1 MIQALFGPI
10 SEIAGTWIKGKVAT
24 KAAETEAKVAKAKA
38 QAQIMLSQATSEADW
53 EKVMAEGSRDSWK
66 DEWLTILFSVPLVLA
81 FCGEW
86 GRNVVMEGFTALD
99 AMPDYYRYT
108 LGAIVSASF
117 GIRGATKFF
126 GGKK

>member
-1 MIQALFGPI
+1 MLGSLLGPVTSI
-10 SEIAGTWIKGKVAT
+10 VGGIVQGKMEQ
-24 KAAETEAKVAKAKA
+24 KAAETKAKVAKAEA

-53 EKVMAEGSRDSWK
+53 EKVMAEGSQDSWK

-86 GRNVVMEGFTALD
+86 GRDIVADGFSALN

-126 GGKK
+126 GKK

>member
-1 MIQALFGPI
+1 MIGQLLGPI
-10 SEIAGTWIKGKVAT
+10 TNIVGGLVQGKMEQ
-24 KAAETEAKVAKAKA
+24 KAAETKAKVAKAEA

-86 GRNVVMEGFTALD
+86 GRDIVADGFTALN

-126 GGKK
+126 GKK

>member
-1 MIQALFGPI
+1 MLGSLLGPVTNI
-10 SEIAGTWIKGKVAT
+10 VGSIVSGKMEQ
-24 KAAETEAKVAKAKA
+24 KAAETKAKVAKAEA
-38 QAQIMLSQATSEADW
+38 QAKIMLSQATSEADW

-86 GRNVVMEGFTALD
+86 GRDIVSDGFLALN

-126 GGKK
+126 GRK

>member
-1 MIQALFGPI
+1 MIGQLLGPI
-10 SEIAGTWIKGKVAT
+10 TSIVGGIVQGKMEQ
-24 KAAETEAKVAKAKA
+24 KAAETKAKVAKAEA

-53 EKVMAEGSRDSWK
+53 EKVMAEGSQESWK
-66 DEWLTILFSVPLVLA
+66 DEWLTILFSVPLILA

-86 GRNVVMEGFTALD
+86 GRDIVEDGFVALN

-126 GGKK
+126 GKK

>member
-1 MIQALFGPI
+1 MIGQLLGPVTSI
-10 SEIAGTWIKGKVAT
+10 VGGIVQGKMEQ
-24 KAAETEAKVAKAKA
+24 KAAETKAKVAKAEA

-66 DEWLTILFSVPLVLA
+66 DEWLTILFSVPLILA

-86 GRNVVMEGFTALD
+86 GRDIVEDGFVALNS
-99 AMPDYYRYT
+99 MPDYYRYT

-126 GGKK
+126 GKR

>member
-1 MIQALFGPI
+1 MLG
-10 SEIAGTWIKGKVAT
+10 SLLGTITSIVGGIVQGKMEQ
-24 KAAETEAKVAKAKA
+24 KAAETKAKVAKAEA
-38 QAQIMLSQATSEADW
+38 QAQIVLSQATSEADW
-53 EKVMAEGSRDSWK
+53 EKVMAEGSQDSWK
-66 DEWLTILFSVPLVLA
+66 DEWLTILFSVPLILA

-86 GRNVVMEGFTALD
+86 GRDIVADGFVALN

-126 GGKK
+126 GKK

>member
-1 MIQALFGPI
+1 MLQALIGPI
-10 SEIAGTWIKGKVAT
+10 TNIVGSLVTGKMEQ
-24 KAAETEAKVAKAKA
+24 KAAETRLKVSEADAKAK
-38 QAQIMLSQATSEADW
+38 IMLSAATSEADW

-86 GRNVVMEGFTALD
+86 GRVVVTEGFTALNE
-99 AMPDYYRYT
+99 MPDYYRYT

-126 GGKK
+126 GRK

>member
-1 MIQALFGPI
+1 MIGQLLGPI
-10 SEIAGTWIKGKVAT
+10 SSIVGGIVQGKMEQ
-24 KAAETEAKVAKAKA
+24 KAAESKAKVAKAEA

-86 GRNVVMEGFTALD
+86 GRDIVADGFVALN

-126 GGKK
+126 GKK

>member
-1 MIQALFGPI
+1 MIGQLLGPI
-10 SEIAGTWIKGKVAT
+10 TNIVGGIVQGKMEQ
-24 KAAETEAKVAKAKA
+24 KAAETKAKVAKAEA

-53 EKVMAEGSRDSWK
+53 EKIMAEGSQDSWK
-66 DEWLTILFSVPLVLA
+66 DEWLTILFSVPLILA

-86 GRNVVMEGFTALD
+86 GRDIVQDGFVALN

-126 GGKK
+126 GKK

>member
-1 MIQALFGPI
+1 MIGQLLGPI
-10 SEIAGTWIKGKVAT
+10 SSIVGGIVQGKMEQ
-24 KAAETEAKVAKAKA
+24 KAAESKAKVAKAEA

-53 EKVMAEGSRDSWK
+53 EKIMAEGSRDSWK

-86 GRNVVMEGFTALD
+86 GRDIVADGFVALN

-126 GGKK
+126 GKK

>member
-1 MIQALFGPI
+1 MIGQLLGPI
-10 SEIAGTWIKGKVAT
+10 TNIVGGIVQGKMEQ
-24 KAAETEAKVAKAKA
+24 KAAETKAKVAKAEA

-66 DEWLTILFSVPLVLA
+66 DELLTILFSVPLVLA

-86 GRNVVMEGFTALD
+86 GRNIVMDGFAALD

-126 GGKK
+126 GKK

>member
-1 MIQALFGPI
+1 MLGSLLGPI
-10 SEIAGTWIKGKVAT
+10 TSIVGGIVQGKMEQ
-24 KAAETEAKVAKAKA
+24 KAAETKAKVAKAEA

-53 EKVMAEGSRDSWK
+53 EKVMAEGSQDSWK
-66 DEWLTILFSVPLVLA
+66 DEWLTILFSVPLILA

-86 GRNVVMEGFTALD
+86 GRDIVADGFVALN

-108 LGAIVSASF
+108 LVAIVSASF

-126 GGKK
+126 GKK

>member
-1 MIQALFGPI
+1 MLGSLLGPVTSI
-10 SEIAGTWIKGKVAT
+10 VGGIVQGKMEQ
-24 KAAETEAKVAKAKA
+24 KAAETKAKVAKAEA

-53 EKVMAEGSRDSWK
+53 EKVMAEGSQESWK

-86 GRNVVMEGFTALD
+86 GRDIVADGFTALN

-126 GGKK
+126 GKK

>member
-1 MIQALFGPI
+1 MLGSLLGPVTSI
-10 SEIAGTWIKGKVAT
+10 VGGIVQGKMEQ
-24 KAAETEAKVAKAKA
+24 KAAETKAKVAKAEA

-53 EKVMAEGSRDSWK
+53 EKIMAEGSQESWK

-86 GRNVVMEGFTALD
+86 GRDIVADGFTALN

-126 GGKK
+126 GRK

>member
-1 MIQALFGPI
+1 MLGSLLGPVTSI
-10 SEIAGTWIKGKVAT
+10 VGGIVQGKMEQ
-24 KAAETEAKVAKAKA
+24 KAAETKAKVAKAEA

-53 EKVMAEGSRDSWK
+53 EKVMAEGSQDSWK
-66 DEWLTILFSVPLVLA
+66 DEWLTILFSVPLILA

-86 GRNVVMEGFTALD
+86 GRDIVADGFVALN

-126 GGKK
+126 GKK

>member
-1 MIQALFGPI
+1 MIGQLLGPI
-10 SEIAGTWIKGKVAT
+10 TNIVGGIVQGKMEQ
-24 KAAETEAKVAKAKA
+24 KAAESKAKVAKAEA

-53 EKVMAEGSRDSWK
+53 EKIMAEGSQDSWK

-86 GRNVVMEGFTALD
+86 GRDIVADGFSALN

-126 GGKK
+126 GKK

>member
-1 MIQALFGPI
+1 MLGSLLGPI
-10 SEIAGTWIKGKVAT
+10 TSIVGGIVQGKMEQ
-24 KAAETEAKVAKAKA
+24 KAAETKAKVAKAEA

-53 EKVMAEGSRDSWK
+53 EKVMAEGSQDSWK
-66 DEWLTILFSVPLVLA
+66 DEWLTILFSVPLILA

-86 GRNVVMEGFTALD
+86 GRDIVADGFVALN

-126 GGKK
+126 GKK

>member
-1 MIQALFGPI
+1 MLGSLLGPVTSI
-10 SEIAGTWIKGKVAT
+10 VGGIVQGKMEQ
-24 KAAETEAKVAKAKA
+24 KAAETKAKVAKAEA

-86 GRNVVMEGFTALD
+86 GRDIVADGFTALN

-126 GGKK
+126 GKK

>member
-1 MIQALFGPI
+1 MIGQILGPI
-10 SEIAGTWIKGKVAT
+10 TNIVGGIVQGKMEQ
-24 KAAETEAKVAKAKA
+24 KAAETKAKVAKAEA

-86 GRNVVMEGFTALD
+86 GRVIVTDGFAALNE
-99 AMPDYYRYT
+99 MPDYYRYT

-126 GGKK
+126 GRK

>member
-1 MIQALFGPI
+1 MLGSLLGPVTSI
-10 SEIAGTWIKGKVAT
+10 VGGIVQGKMEQ
-24 KAAETEAKVAKAKA
+24 KAAESKAKVAKAEA

-53 EKVMAEGSRDSWK
+53 EKVMAEGSQDSWK

-86 GRNVVMEGFTALD
+86 GRDIVADGFSALN

-126 GGKK
+126 GKK

>member
-1 MIQALFGPI
+1 MIGQLLGPI
-10 SEIAGTWIKGKVAT
+10 TNIVGSIVQGKMEQ
-24 KAAETEAKVAKAKA
+24 KAAESKAKVAKAEA

-86 GRNVVMEGFTALD
+86 GRDIVADGFVALN

-126 GGKK
+126 GKK

>member
-1 MIQALFGPI
+1 MIGQLLGPI
-10 SEIAGTWIKGKVAT
+10 TSIVGGLVQGKMEQ
-24 KAAETEAKVAKAKA
+24 KAAESKAKVAKAEA

-53 EKVMAEGSRDSWK
+53 EKIMAEGSRDSWK

-86 GRNVVMEGFTALD
+86 GRDIVMDGFAALN

-126 GGKK
+126 GKK

>member
-1 MIQALFGPI
+1 MIGQLLGPI
-10 SEIAGTWIKGKVAT
+10 TNIVGGLVQGKMEQ
-24 KAAETEAKVAKAKA
+24 KAAESKAKVAKAEA

-53 EKVMAEGSRDSWK
+53 EKVMAEGSQDSWK
-66 DEWLTILFSVPLVLA
+66 DEWLTILFSVPLILA

-86 GRNVVMEGFTALD
+86 GRDIVQDGFVALN

-126 GGKK
+126 GKK

>member
-1 MIQALFGPI
+1 MIGQLLGPI
-10 SEIAGTWIKGKVAT
+10 TNIVGGIVQGKMEQ
-24 KAAETEAKVAKAKA
+24 KAAETKAKVAKAEA
-38 QAQIMLSQATSEADW
+38 QAQIMLSQATSEAGW

-86 GRNVVMEGFTALD
+86 GRDIVADGFTALN

-126 GGKK
+126 GKK

>member
-1 MIQALFGPI
+1 MLGSLLGPI
-10 SEIAGTWIKGKVAT
+10 TSIVGGIVQGKMEQ
-24 KAAETEAKVAKAKA
+24 KAAETKAKVAKAEA
-38 QAQIMLSQATSEADW
+38 QAQIMLSQATSE
-53 EKVMAEGSRDSWK
+53 EGSQDSWK
-66 DEWLTILFSVPLVLA
+66 DEWLTILFSVPLILA

-86 GRNVVMEGFTALD
+86 GRDIVADGFVALN

-126 GGKK
+126 GKK

>member
-1 MIQALFGPI
+1 MIGQLIGPI
-10 SEIAGTWIKGKVAT
+10 TNIIGGLVQGKMDQ
-24 KAAETEAKVAKAKA
+24 KAAETRVKVAKAEA

-86 GRNVVMEGFTALD
+86 GRNIVTDGFTALD

-126 GGKK
+126 GKK

>member
-1 MIQALFGPI
+1 MIGQLLGPI
-10 SEIAGTWIKGKVAT
+10 TNIVGGLVQGKMEQ
-24 KAAETEAKVAKAKA
+24 KAAETKAKVAKAEA

-86 GRNVVMEGFTALD
+86 GRDVVMDGFSALD

-126 GGKK
+126 GRK

>member
-1 MIQALFGPI
+1 MLGSLLGPVTSI
-10 SEIAGTWIKGKVAT
+10 VGGIVQGKMEQ
-24 KAAETEAKVAKAKA
+24 KAAETKAKVAKAEA

-53 EKVMAEGSRDSWK
+53 EKVMAEGSQDSWK
-66 DEWLTILFSVPLVLA
+66 DEWLTILFSVPLILA

-86 GRNVVMEGFTALD
+86 GRDIVQDGFVALN

-126 GGKK
+126 GKK

>member
-1 MIQALFGPI
+1 MLGSLLGPVTSI
-10 SEIAGTWIKGKVAT
+10 VGGIVQGKMEQ
-24 KAAETEAKVAKAKA
+24 KAAETKAKVAKAEA

-53 EKVMAEGSRDSWK
+53 EKVMAEGSQDSWK

-86 GRNVVMEGFTALD
+86 GRDIVADGFVALN

-126 GGKK
+126 GKK

>member
-1 MIQALFGPI
+1 MLGSLLGPVTNI
-10 SEIAGTWIKGKVAT
+10 VGGIVQGKMEQ
-24 KAAETEAKVAKAKA
+24 KAAETKAKVAKAEA

-86 GRNVVMEGFTALD
+86 GRDIVADGFTALN

-126 GGKK
+126 GRK

>member
-1 MIQALFGPI
+1 MLGSLLGPI
-10 SEIAGTWIKGKVAT
+10 TNIVGGIVQGKMEQ
-24 KAAETEAKVAKAKA
+24 KAAESKAKVAKAEA

-53 EKVMAEGSRDSWK
+53 EKIMAEGSQESWK

-86 GRNVVMEGFTALD
+86 GRDIVADGFTALN

-126 GGKK
+126 GKK